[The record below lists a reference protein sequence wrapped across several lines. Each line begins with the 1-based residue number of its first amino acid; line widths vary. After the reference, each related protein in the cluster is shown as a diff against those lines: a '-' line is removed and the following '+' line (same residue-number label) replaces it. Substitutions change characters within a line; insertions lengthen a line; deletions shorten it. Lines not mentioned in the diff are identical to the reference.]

1 MAICYDRL
9 FHMMIDRKI
18 TNAQLKNMAGVSAN
32 IITRLKRN
40 EYVSLESIE
49 KICRTLNCS
58 VDDILEFEYAN
69 EK

>member
-1 MAICYDRL
+1 MAICYYRL